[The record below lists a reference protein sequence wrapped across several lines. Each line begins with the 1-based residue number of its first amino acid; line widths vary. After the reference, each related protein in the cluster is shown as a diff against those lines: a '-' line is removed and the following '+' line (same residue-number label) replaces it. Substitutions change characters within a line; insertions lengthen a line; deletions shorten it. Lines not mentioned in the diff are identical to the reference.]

1 MRNGQSSLLH
11 YMEMRERENN
21 LGLVRF
27 IVACLVMY
35 FHAYYLTG
43 NAHNY
48 ELLRV
53 MIFFI
58 ISGFFVYGSFSR
70 NLNAFRFIFARAIR
84 IFPGLIGVVLFTT
97 FIVGPWMTS
106 LSLNDYLHSGET
118 WQYLRTIMIYP
129 LPPGLPGVFE
139 SNPYSHEVNGS
150 LWTLQL
156 EMVYYASLLI
166 LFFVGGLKRTRLLV
180 LFLIVNLIHFFP
192 MSFGTTY
199 IELYR
204 YFLIGMLLYAWRHVI
219 PIRHRY
225 ALIFIVILWV
235 FKESAMFYHLF
246 LLVGAYLVLYAVY
259 KWKLP
264 TSFQV
269 ILGNLSYGMFLYG
282 YRFNKWSRIIARV
295 RMLFLISFS
304 PYRLLFC
311 VHGYLGA

>member
-11 YMEMRERENN
+11 YMEIRERENN

-53 MIFFI
+53 MTFFI

-97 FIVGPWMTS
+97 FIIGPWMTS

-156 EMVYYASLLI
+156 EMVYYASILI
-166 LFFVGGLKRTRLLV
+166 LFFCRWIKAYTIARAFSDCKSHSLLSNVIWNDVYRIVSLLFNRNVTVCLAPRYSNTPPIRSHFHRDFVGIQR
-180 LFLIVNLIHFFP
+180 
-192 MSFGTTY
+192 
-199 IELYR
+199 E
-204 YFLIGMLLYAWRHVI
+204 RHVLSSIFTSRRI
-219 PIRHRY
+219 P
-225 ALIFIVILWV
+225 
-235 FKESAMFYHLF
+235 
-246 LLVGAYLVLYAVY
+246 
-259 KWKLP
+259 
-264 TSFQV
+264 
-269 ILGNLSYGMFLYG
+269 
-282 YRFNKWSRIIARV
+282 RFV
-295 RMLFLISFS
+295 C
-304 PYRLLFC
+304 RL
-311 VHGYLGA
+311 